1 MENAL
6 KEIITKYPN
15 ALEDDKKL
23 KAFLKDYIPENKLMQ
38 NMLMMAYDSGIVS
51 DIRHRNELD
60 KFQMYGYIKCLVNE
74 YGITEKAANTTIEQ
88 WATALDIEFEE
99 VTVQEEPVKKVKKTG
114 DVIDYSDMSIDDF
127 DITGKVIRFS
137 GKGPKVVPNVEI
149 KDGTYIV
156 KAKNCNAE
164 LYDNR
169 GKSRFITVAK
179 YESYK
184 EDMFQTSYLEIR
196 KPVIVKFDSDDKW
209 ELELIPM

>member
-23 KAFLKDYIPENKLMQ
+23 KAFLKDYMPENKLMQ
-38 NMLMMAYDSGIVS
+38 NMLMMVYDSGIVT
-51 DIRHRNELD
+51 DIRHKNKLD
-60 KFQMYGYIKCLVNE
+60 KFRMYGYIKCLVNE
-74 YGITEKAANTTIEQ
+74 YGITEKAANNVIEQ

-99 VTVQEEPVKKVKKTG
+99 VTVQEESVKKVKKTG

-127 DITGKVIRFS
+127 EITGKIIRIAGEGQKVI
-137 GKGPKVVPNVEI
+137 PNVAI

-156 KAKNCNAE
+156 KAKNCYALLFDAMGEFRIIVDAE
-164 LYDNR
+164 D
-169 GKSRFITVAK
+169 
-179 YESYK
+179 EPYK
-184 EDMFQTSYLEIR
+184 EDMFQTGYLKMN
-196 KPVIVKFDSDDKW
+196 KPGIVKIQSDGEW